1 VLKACA
7 SVNVKDLLGVMVDV
21 SVGLADIIEL
31 IKDEVFSSID
41 GKLVLSLGAVIP
53 ICVDLGLTPMIKVLG
68 LGV

>member
-1 VLKACA
+1 MLKACA

-31 IKDEVFSSID
+31 VSKVVSNIV

-53 ICVDLGLTPMIKVLG
+53 ICVDLDLTAMIKVLG
-68 LGV
+68 LSV